1 MSSRKTVSAPTI
13 SSASPAS
20 DTAIHPDLV
29 LNYQALR
36 SRAMQT
42 LFDSLDRLCEGTV
55 VVDQNARIVWINAR
69 YAARFGV
76 GSPADAIG
84 REIEEVIPN
93 SLMRQVVVTGEPL
106 LLDVLEA
113 SDQYFIVTRLPIKDD
128 EGKTIGALGFALYDQ
143 FFPLSPLFSKFMH
156 LKEELAS
163 ARRSLAEARRTKYSF
178 ASIIGVSPACIDLK
192 RQARR
197 AAQAEAPLLILGE
210 TGTGK
215 ELLAQ
220 AIHAASLRAH
230 QPFIAVNVA
239 AIPETLLETEF
250 FGVAPGAYTGADR
263 KGRVGK
269 FSLAEG
275 GTLFLDEI
283 GDMPLQL
290 QTKLLRVL
298 QENEFEAVGSNK
310 MIKVDARIIAATST
324 DLQELVRTGRFRADL
339 YYRLNVLSLT
349 LPPLRERI
357 QDLQPLC
364 EHILEAIALR
374 SSQPVRDLDREV
386 YPLLAVQ
393 SWPGNIRELR
403 NVLEKAVM
411 MSDAVHLG
419 VEDLQR
425 ILPGLALTTPP
436 QPKSATQVTA
446 LPAAAPAAIRR
457 YGEAMADFE
466 RQLLQQA
473 LDACLGKVG
482 EAARRLGIGRATLY
496 KKLAA
501 LGMAGADQSQ

>member
-1 MSSRKTVSAPTI
+1 MSSSNLTSAAL
-13 SSASPAS
+13 ASPTHPA
-20 DTAIHPDLV
+20 DTPEAIHPDLV
-29 LNYQALR
+29 QNYQALR

-76 GSPADAIG
+76 GTPADAIG
-84 REIEEVIPN
+84 KEIEEVIPN
-93 SLMRQVVVTGEPL
+93 SLMRQVVTTGEPL

-113 SDQYFIVTRLPIKDD
+113 SDQFFIVTRLPIKDD

-156 LKEELAS
+156 LKEELAN

-178 ASIIGVSPACIDLK
+178 SNIIGVSTACIDLK

-220 AIHAASLRAH
+220 AIHAASPRAH
-230 QPFIAVNVA
+230 RPFIAVNVA

-250 FGVAPGAYTGADR
+250 VGVAPGAFTGADR
-263 KGRVGK
+263 KGREGK

-324 DLQELVRTGRFRADL
+324 DLPELVRAGRFRADL
-339 YYRLNVLSLT
+339 YYRLNVLSVT
-349 LPPLRERI
+349 LPPLRERT

-364 EHILEAIALR
+364 EHILEQIALR
-374 SSQPVRDLDREV
+374 SAQLVRDLDPEV
-386 YPLLAVQ
+386 YALLAVQ

-411 MSDAVHLG
+411 MSDAIHLG
-419 VEDLQR
+419 MEDLIR
-425 ILPGLALTTPP
+425 VL
-436 QPKSATQVTA
+436 PKSAQPVPA
-446 LPAAAPAAIRR
+446 IPPASPVSRPAGLPTVIRP
-457 YGEAMADFE
+457 YAEAMADFE
-466 RQLLQQA
+466 HQLLQQA
-473 LDACLGKVG
+473 MDACHGRVS
-482 EAARRLGIGRATLY
+482 EAARQLGIGRATLY

-501 LGMAGADQSQ
+501 LGMAGAE